1 MTPRPCPH
9 TPCLMLPSR
18 LLELRPLRRQEVG
31 REEFLR
37 RVRRSVTLCC
47 ISHGCD
53 RPKCHENR
61 FSTGSKTFYETQGCC
76 ATDYRLTRF
85 TREAW
90 HDFLPVYLAMLKL
103 EDSLANADTTV
114 SPRCAI
120 KELICTSVEN
130 TALQCHWQTYRHP
143 GSARA
148 IRSLLQRNQGP
159 LCISSPTRHLKRA
172 CTSCKLFTA

>member
-1 MTPRPCPH
+1 MPDASFPAPGTATSKAARGRSRGV
-9 TPCLMLPSR
+9 PSTS
-18 LLELRPLRRQEVG
+18 Q
-31 REEFLR
+31 
-37 RVRRSVTLCC
+37 TLCVAFRTDA
-47 ISHGCD
+47 IA
-53 RPKCHENR
+53 RNAMR
-61 FSTGSKTFYETQGCC
+61 TGFLQWSRHSMKHKGVVPQT
-76 ATDYRLTRF
+76 RLTRF

-90 HDFLPVYLAMLKL
+90 HDFLPFYLAMLKL

-120 KELICTSVEN
+120 KELICTSVVQTHQN